1 MYVWMNMCF
10 TQLSSCLMLEAD
22 QTRDCTGDTQA
33 EIKEFFVIILKE
45 VCVHARLK
53 AGI

>member
-1 MYVWMNMCF
+1 MWE
-10 TQLSSCLMLEAD
+10 TD
-22 QTRDCTGDTQA
+22 QNRDWIGDTQA

-45 VCVHARLK
+45 VCVHAGLK